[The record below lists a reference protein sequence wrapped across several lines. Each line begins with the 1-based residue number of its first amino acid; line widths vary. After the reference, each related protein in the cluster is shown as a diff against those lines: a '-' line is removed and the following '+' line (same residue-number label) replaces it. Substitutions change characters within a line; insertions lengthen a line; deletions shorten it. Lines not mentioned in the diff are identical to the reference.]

1 MSSSLERRLRKL
13 EWCLSTVE
21 SPRKQALPEW
31 LQASLAAQGWQF
43 DGDGRP
49 VNWSEFKGRLT
60 HEEPQ
65 GVHATE
71 LKEVLHD

>member
-31 LQASLAAQGWQF
+31 LQASLAAQGWQSMAT
-43 DGDGRP
+43 DALSIGRSSKGDSPTRSP
-49 VNWSEFKGRLT
+49 KVFTQRN
-60 HEEPQ
+60 
-65 GVHATE
+65 
-71 LKEVLHD
+71 